1 MALTLV
7 EASKIAMGRDEALK
21 ATIMELYAR
30 SSDVLQYMP
39 FENITGNAL
48 TFNREKTL
56 PTVGFRGVNE
66 GYTEGTG
73 TIDRVTESL
82 AIAGGD
88 LDVDKFL
95 IDTSGM
101 DQRSVQEG
109 MKVKA
114 LSLSLTSTF
123 VKGSVINDAKSF
135 DGLQTRMPL
144 NAADDRAICASS
156 TAATAC
162 VMTLVKLDEL
172 IDAVDEPTHLL
183 MNKTQRRRLSAA
195 ARDTA
200 VGGYITYDLDQFGR
214 RVTKYNDLPIIVVDK
229 DNNNTDIM
237 PFSETSAGGSL
248 VTTSVYCLSFAD
260 NGVVGLQN
268 GEMDVRDLGEIDTK
282 PVFRTRIEWY
292 VTMAIMRPKAAARLH
307 SINNG
312 AVY

>member
-73 TIDRVTESL
+73 TVDRVTESL

-114 LSLSLTSTF
+114 LSLALTSTF

-144 NAADDRAICASS
+144 AATDDRAINASA
-156 TAATAC
+156 TAANTN

-214 RVTKYNDLPIIVVDK
+214 RVTKYSDLPIIVVDK

-237 PFSETSAGGSL
+237 PFTETDSAGG
-248 VTTSVYCLSFAD
+248 VVGTSVYCLSFAD

-282 PVFRTRIEWY
+282 PVYRTRIEWY
-292 VTMAIMRPKAAARLH
+292 VTMSIMRPKAASRLH
-307 SINNG
+307 SIING